1 MLNAVSSTQ
10 NQCNNVNFGMA
21 RVDKVGKKIL
31 HEMGLTPVSTKG
43 QYDAFFKKGKDLARV
58 LTDEQDAGRF
68 VQVVNECGLNDVIPP
83 SLRAD
88 FTHKQVVRNLSE
100 IRKTIEPTPEPKNK
114 FAEFLIG
121 IKEKISP
128 SPAKLPPKGRDEVIG
143 ALLDLY
149 AKDSA
154 SNPYLSK
161 GDTEKLFEFIERYV
175 DKDTRYAFG
184 YILGLHSK

>member
-88 FTHKQVVRNLSE
+88 FTRKQVVRNLST
-100 IRKTIEPTPEPKNK
+100 IRKTLEPTPKPENK
-114 FAEFLIG
+114 FAEILFG
-121 IKEKISP
+121 IKEKIFP
-128 SPAKLPPKGRDEVIG
+128 SPANLPQEGRDNVIR
-143 ALLDLY
+143 ALIDLY
-149 AKDSA
+149 ANDSA
-154 SNPYLSK
+154 SNPYLTK
-161 GDTEKLFEFIERYV
+161 VDTEKLFKFIERYV
-175 DKDTRYAFG
+175 DKDTRYALG

>member
-88 FTHKQVVRNLSE
+88 FTHKQVVRNLST
-100 IRKTIEPTPEPKNK
+100 IRKTLEPTPKPENK
-114 FAEFLIG
+114 FAEILFG
-121 IKEKISP
+121 IKEKIFP
-128 SPAKLPPKGRDEVIG
+128 SPANLPQEGRDNVIR
-143 ALLDLY
+143 ALIDLY
-149 AKDSA
+149 ANDSA

-161 GDTEKLFEFIERYV
+161 GDTQKLFEFIERYV
-175 DKDTRYAFG
+175 DKDTRHAFG

>member
-58 LTDEQDAGRF
+58 LTEEQDAGRF
-68 VQVVNECGLNDVIPP
+68 VQVVNECGLNAVIPP

-100 IRKTIEPTPEPKNK
+100 IRKTIEPTPEPENK
-114 FAEFLIG
+114 FAEILIG
-121 IKEKISP
+121 IKEKIFP
-128 SPAKLPPKGRDEVIG
+128 SPAKLPRKGRDEVIG
-143 ALLDLY
+143 ALVNLY
-149 AKDSA
+149 AKDSV
-154 SNPYLSK
+154 SNPHLSK
-161 GDTEKLFEFIERYV
+161 GDTEKLFKFIERYV

>member
-100 IRKTIEPTPEPKNK
+100 IRKTIEPTPEPENK
-114 FAEFLIG
+114 FAEILIG
-121 IKEKISP
+121 IKEKIFP
-128 SPAKLPPKGRDEVIG
+128 SPAKLPQDGRDKVIG
-143 ALLDLY
+143 ALVNLY
-149 AKDSA
+149 ANDSA
-154 SNPYLSK
+154 SNPSLSK
-161 GDTEKLFEFIERYV
+161 GDTEKLFKFIERYV

>member
-31 HEMGLTPVSTKG
+31 HEMGVTPVSTKG

-58 LTDEQDAGRF
+58 LTDEQDADRF
-68 VQVVNECGLNDVIPP
+68 VQVVKECGLNDVIPP

-88 FTHKQVVRNLSE
+88 FTHKQVVRNLST
-100 IRKTIEPTPEPKNK
+100 IRKTLEPTPKPENK
-114 FAEFLIG
+114 FAEILIG
-121 IKEKISP
+121 IKEKIFP
-128 SPAKLPPKGRDEVIG
+128 SPANLPQEGRDNVIR
-143 ALLDLY
+143 ALVDLY
-149 AKDSA
+149 ANDSA

>member
-58 LTDEQDAGRF
+58 LTEEQDAGRF

-114 FAEFLIG
+114 FAEILIG
-121 IKEKISP
+121 IKEKIFP
-128 SPAKLPPKGRDEVIG
+128 SPAKLPQDGRDNVIR
-143 ALLDLY
+143 ALIDLY

>member
-31 HEMGLTPVSTKG
+31 HEMGVTPVSTKG

-58 LTDEQDAGRF
+58 LTDEQDADRF
-68 VQVVNECGLNDVIPP
+68 VKIVNECGLKDVIPP
-83 SLRAD
+83 SLRAA
-88 FTHKQVVRNLSE
+88 FTRKQVVGNLSE
-100 IRKTIEPTPEPKNK
+100 IIQTIEPTPEPENK
-114 FAEFLIG
+114 FAKILRG
-121 IKEKISP
+121 IKKIISP
-128 SPAKLPPKGRDEVIG
+128 PPAILPQEGRDKVKG
-143 ALLDLY
+143 ALVDLY
-149 AKDSA
+149 VKDSA

-161 GDTEKLFEFIERYV
+161 GDTKKLFGVIEGYV
-175 DKDTRYAFG
+175 DKDTRNAFG

>member
-58 LTDEQDAGRF
+58 LTDEQDADRF
-68 VQVVNECGLNDVIPP
+68 VKVVNECGLNDVIPP

-88 FTHKQVVRNLSE
+88 FTHKQVVRNLST
-100 IRKTIEPTPEPKNK
+100 IRKTLEPTPKPENK
-114 FAEFLIG
+114 FAEILFG
-121 IKEKISP
+121 IKEKIFP
-128 SPAKLPPKGRDEVIG
+128 SPANLPQEGRDNVIR
-143 ALLDLY
+143 ALIDLY
-149 AKDSA
+149 ANDSA

-161 GDTEKLFEFIERYV
+161 GDTEKLFKFIERYV